1 MYLLLTNTFVHLILG
16 LFLNK
21 IIDTHYLT
29 TSFISTSSL
38 IILYLAFTKFNRFF
52 ISFML
57 AYITRLIIM
66 FIDINKYMNILHSGD
81 DTENFYKT
89 GILISNNLELLQGE
103 VYGGIYSKFIGFIF
117 YIYGIDRVFVQ
128 YLNIIIFILI
138 ILLMRKIVLLLQIK
152 NYKFFFYILFFFPHS
167 LIFSSILLREG
178 IISLLVLLSFYY
190 YIVWCKYR
198 KTKFAFISC
207 LVLMIAALFH
217 SGVIG
222 LLFGYLIGFLIV
234 NENDKGL
241 KLSKD
246 KITIIISMTIV
257 LLLIFINQNILLD
270 LPFLNKF
277 QHNLETNETVYDI
290 TNRQLGGSAYLT
302 SIVIASPVEIIMY
315 SPLKLTYFII
325 SPVPWEISSFSELFA
340 FLLDG
345 LFYLIFILI
354 IIFNFKR
361 VMKSPFLLSVIIG
374 MFTTWLIFSMGV
386 SNAGTAM
393 RHRFKTFYIVI
404 VVCMLIINK
413 RREKE

>member
-1 MYLLLTNTFVHLILG
+1 MYLLIANTFVHLILG
-16 LFLNK
+16 IFLNK

-29 TSFISTSSL
+29 TSFIFTSSL
-38 IILYLAFTKFNRFF
+38 ITLYLAFTKFNRFF
-52 ISFML
+52 ITFII
-57 AYITRLIIM
+57 AYIARLIIM

-89 GILISNNLELLQGE
+89 GILISNNLELLKGE
-103 VYGGIYSKFIGFIF
+103 VYGGLYSKFIGFIF

-128 YLNIIIFILI
+128 YLNIIIFLLT

-152 NYKFFFYILFFFPHS
+152 NYKIFFYILFFFPHS
-167 LIFSSILLREG
+167 LIFSSILLREA

-190 YIVWCKYR
+190 YIKWYKYR
-198 KTKFAFISC
+198 KTKLAFISC
-207 LVLMIAALFH
+207 VVLMIAALFH

-246 KITIIISMTIV
+246 KITILISMTIV
-257 LLLIFINQNILLD
+257 FLLLFINQNSLLD

-290 TNRQLGGSAYLT
+290 TNRQLGESAYLT
-302 SIVIASPVEIIMY
+302 SVVIASPLEILMY
-315 SPLKLTYFII
+315 SPLKLIYFII
-325 SPVPWEISSFSELFA
+325 SPVPWEISSLSELIA
-340 FLLDG
+340 FFLDG
-345 LFYLIFILI
+345 LFYLIFMLI
-354 IIFNFKR
+354 MVFNFKR
-361 VMKSPFLLSVIIG
+361 IIKSPFLLSIIISI
-374 MFTTWLIFSMGV
+374 FTTWLIFSMGV

-404 VVCMLIINK
+404 FVCMLIINK
-413 RREKE
+413 RREQK